1 MWESWIILH
10 WGTSVTKS
18 SVVRFTVRGKLT
30 VLDGGICMGVSSGDT
45 NCVGYTCRHSLI
57 SPSESK
63 HCSLPSDSVRMSRV
77 FNSWHDL
84 KCKSALQNFHQVSQH
99 SQRMCGCPDVKGG
112 YRGAH
117 KSEVISTTKGVCEQ
131 IFIISTEYNHF
142 TTYLLIFNFL
152 VISLISVV
160 ARKWIIIVW
169 TKYLMF
175 PLFNPAYKQMRH
187 QQFIAHT
194 ITQSAFPTVGPE
206 LAEGLV
212 SALTLLGGS
221 QLKVQTTTA
230 WHVDH
235 HYSLL
240 NNTHVYE
247 HSSASVALRRP
258 SCFASWEKDAD
269 TLSVAKYKV

>member
-212 SALTLLGGS
+212 SAAGREPAQGS
-221 QLKVQTTTA
+221 
-230 WHVDH
+230 DH
-235 HYSLL
+235 HSL
-240 NNTHVYE
+240 TC
-247 HSSASVALRRP
+247 RP
-258 SCFASWEKDAD
+258 PLQSTQQYTCVWAQLCICCTEETELLCIMGKRCWYVKCS
-269 TLSVAKYKV
+269 